1 MFSRIAL
8 EAFLKS
14 KSYAF
19 KDDLDS
25 KVTVTRRYIK
35 PFQSLPEKIDYIT
48 INYTS
53 LNPALFFLQHAL

>member
-1 MFSRIAL
+1 MLSKIAL

-25 KVTVTRRYIK
+25 KVMVTRRYIK
-35 PFQSLPEKIDYIT
+35 LFQSLPEKVDCIA